1 MKIKFF
7 AQNADF
13 GKSVDEWH
21 YSTQINEMTRLNALF
36 WPKVSNGLNPLLSE

>member
-21 YSTQINEMTRLNALF
+21 YNDEITEVFIGVVAFLWRTFESSKYTD
-36 WPKVSNGLNPLLSE
+36 G